1 VRMHLALI
9 VAGGL
14 LHTPPATAQT
24 DTTAPSVPA
33 TVARPMPF
41 GVGERMEYVA
51 KLGKMHVGSGSMEV
65 VGVEDLRGRRAV
77 HTKFMLHGRW
87 LFYSANYLLESWV
100 DQEQFSSLRFTQDSD
115 DDPTDR
121 DRVFEIYPDRT
132 MYRVNNG
139 PELPSVENPLDEG
152 ALLYYVRTM
161 DLEVGQTYELNR
173 YFRPDRNPVIV
184 KVLRRETVDLP
195 AGKFK
200 TIVIQPII
208 KSRGIFSEG
217 GQAQIWLSDDK
228 DRIMVQ
234 MRVRLKVTNISLQ
247 LRSHRPAANPTP

>member
-1 VRMHLALI
+1 MRAILALMF
-9 VAGGL
+9 VTGL
-14 LHTPPATAQT
+14 VHTPPATAQN
-24 DTTAPSVPA
+24 DATASAAPTPL
-33 TVARPMPF
+33 ARPMPF

-65 VGVEDLRGRRAV
+65 VGVEDLRGRPAV

-87 LFYSANYLLESWV
+87 LFYTANYLLESWV

-121 DRVFEIYPDRT
+121 DRVFEIFPERKT
-132 MYRVNNG
+132 YRVNNG
-139 PELPSVENPLDEG
+139 PELPSVDSPLDEG
-152 ALLYYVRTM
+152 ALLYFVRTM
-161 DLEVGQTYELNR
+161 DLEVGKTYELNR

-184 KVLRRETVDLP
+184 KVLKRDTVDLP
-195 AGKFK
+195 AGKFN

-217 GQAQIWLSDDK
+217 GQAQIWLTDDK

-234 MRVRLKVTNISLQ
+234 MRVRLKVATISLQ
-247 LRSHRPAANPTP
+247 LRSHRPAANGTP